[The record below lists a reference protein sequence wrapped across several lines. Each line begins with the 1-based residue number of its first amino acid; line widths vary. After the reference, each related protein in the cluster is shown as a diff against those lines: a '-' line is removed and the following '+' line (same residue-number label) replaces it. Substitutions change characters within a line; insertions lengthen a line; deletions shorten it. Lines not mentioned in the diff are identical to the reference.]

1 MGAPNKIRTGV
12 IRTGVP
18 HLRHALVFV
27 AKVGSMRP
35 SQKWVPQVST
45 LRPGLDNLRVPH
57 PWRSFIATRV
67 GLATAALAVITGCKP
82 VGPDYQRPVYVTPP
96 IYKETGAT
104 NVTVPPPPPPNGGGW
119 QPASPSDGML
129 KGKWWEIYN
138 DPQLNKLEERIA
150 AVNQGL
156 HQALETYLAAREQ
169 VKIARSAYSPTLSAG
184 PGASRDRT
192 SVNRPLNSYTHTDY
206 TDLTLEGQAS
216 WEPDFWGQIR
226 RTVESARAAAQAS
239 NADMANVELSL
250 ESEMA
255 EDYFDL
261 RGLDLQKQLLEKDI
275 QDLTNQIDLTKR
287 RLAGGIGT
295 ESDVAQAQ
303 TQLDSTRAQLIDVGI
318 ARAEYEHAVGSIAD
332 YKLPYFSIPA
342 TPLSLEADAAKPD
355 SDLPKVPLGV
365 PSQLLQRRPDIA
377 AAERRAAQA
386 NAQIGVAVSAFY
398 PNITLGGSGGFES
411 THGGTWIQGPSALWS
426 LGAQAT
432 QLLIDGGKRKATT
445 NQARDQFEASAS
457 NYKGVVF
464 LAFNEVEDKLSDL
477 RILEQEE
484 VAERAAVADAQHS
497 LDISNQ
503 RYKGGATNYL
513 EVLTAEA
520 TLIQNQR
527 TQATLRSRR
536 YASSIELIRSLGGG
550 WDASQIP
557 K

>member
-1 MGAPNKIRTGV
+1 MPTPHQKTRVLRFRAIW
-12 IRTGVP
+12 VP
-18 HLRHALVFV
+18 RLRHAFVFV
-27 AKVGSMRP
+27 AKVGFPR
-35 SQKWVPQVST
+35 SQPNRVPQIS
-45 LRPGLDNLRVPH
+45 LLGPG
-57 PWRSFIATRV
+57 I
-67 GLATAALAVITGCKP
+67 LATAALLVVLSGCKP

-96 IYKETGAT
+96 IYKETGAS
-104 NVTVPPPPPPNGGGW
+104 NVTVPPPPPPAGGGW

-169 VKIARSAYSPTLSAG
+169 VKIARSAFSPTLTAG
-184 PGASRDRT
+184 PGFSHDKISAH
-192 SVNRPLNSYTHTDY
+192 RPLIVPGDNGVITQYN
-206 TDLTLEGQAS
+206 DLTLEGQAS

-226 RTVESARAAAQAS
+226 RTVESSRAAAQAS

-255 EDYFDL
+255 EDYFNL
-261 RGLDLQKQLLEKDI
+261 RGLDLQKQLLDKDI
-275 QDLTNQIDLTKR
+275 EDLTNQLDLTKR

-303 TQLDSTRAQLIDVGI
+303 TQLDTTRAQLIDVGV

-332 YKLPYFSIPA
+332 YKLPYFSIPP
-342 TPLSLEADAAKPD
+342 TPLALEPDAAKPD

-398 PNITLGGSGGFES
+398 PTISLTGGGGFES
-411 THGGTWIQGPSALWS
+411 THGGTWIQGPSSLWS

-432 QLLIDGGKRKATT
+432 QLLLDGGKRRAVT

-457 NYKGVVF
+457 GYKGVVF

-484 VAERAAVADAQHS
+484 MAERAAVADAQHS
-497 LDISNQ
+497 LDISNK
-503 RYKGGATNYL
+503 RYKGGATTYL

>member
-1 MGAPNKIRTGV
+1 MGTNNQLKLRAPHVSPLKPR
-12 IRTGVP
+12 R
-18 HLRHALVFV
+18 V
-27 AKVGSMRP
+27 AEASL
-35 SQKWVPQVST
+35 
-45 LRPGLDNLRVPH
+45 LRPRFLDRAQQWVPH
-57 PWRSFIATRV
+57 PLRSLIAPSA
-67 GLATAALAVITGCKP
+67 GLTIAAFAALGVITGCKP

-96 IYKETGAT
+96 IYKETGAS
-104 NVTVPPPPPPNGGGW
+104 NVTVPPPPPPAGGGW

-138 DPQLNKLEERIA
+138 DPQLNTLEERIA

-169 VKIARSAYSPTLSAG
+169 VKIARSAFYPTLSAG
-184 PGASRDRT
+184 P
-192 SVNRPLNSYTHTDY
+192 SVSHNKVSTHRPLVIAPLNSNITSYN
-206 TDLTLEGQAS
+206 DLALEGQAS

-226 RTVESARAAAQAS
+226 RTVEGAKAAAQAS
-239 NADMANVELSL
+239 NADMANTELSL

-255 EDYFDL
+255 EDYLEL
-261 RGLDLQKQLLEKDI
+261 RGLDLQKQLLDKDI
-275 QDLTNQIDLTKR
+275 EDLQNQLDLTKR

-295 ESDVAQAQ
+295 EADVAQAQ
-303 TQLDSTRAQLIDVGI
+303 TLLDSTRAQVIDVGV
-318 ARAEYEHAVGSIAD
+318 ARAEFEHAVGSIAD
-332 YKLPYFSIPA
+332 YKLPNFSIAPN
-342 TPLSLEADAAKPD
+342 PLGLD
-355 SDLPKVPLGV
+355 SDHDVPTIPLGV
-365 PSQLLQRRPDIA
+365 PSQLLERRPDIA
-377 AAERRAAQA
+377 GAERRAAQA

-398 PNITLGGSGGFES
+398 PTISLGGAGGFES
-411 THGGTWIQGPSALWS
+411 THIGTWIQGPSSLWS

-432 QLLIDGGKRKATT
+432 QLLLDGGKRKAVTA
-445 NQARDQFEASAS
+445 QARDQFEASAS

-484 VAERAAVADAQHS
+484 TAERAAVTSAQHS

-503 RYKGGATNYL
+503 RYKGGATSYL
-513 EVLTAEA
+513 EVLTAEN

-536 YASSIELIRSLGGG
+536 FASSVELIRSLGGG